1 MPKSA
6 PSLHALLLALPVVCA
21 ALPLHA
27 EGLWRERLRE
37 RIHER
42 LQERQEN
49 AAGAESAGE
58 LDDLGGSAG
67 ESCADWSARVKR
79 LERLRNARHSG
90 PQPDMPDLA
99 YGREALE
106 TLDVYLPRQKGTA
119 PAPMLLMVHG
129 GGWCV
134 GDKRAAGVVE
144 NKARY
149 WGEQGFVFVSVNYP
163 MVSDGKNAL
172 AQAHHIAKAAAYVQQ
187 RARQWGA
194 DPGKLI
200 LIGHSAGAHLVSLV
214 NASAPLRQTQGM
226 RPPLATISLD
236 AGAIDVVK
244 QMPNTYSFLKT
255 RYREAFGNSEAAWIA
270 ASPYH
275 QLDRQAAPWLGVCST
290 QRKDDP
296 CAQARAYAD
305 KSRTLGLQAQVL
317 AQDKSHGAINK
328 ALGQPGGYTDE
339 VANFIHHLM
348 PLTPVKSP
356 L

>member
-6 PSLHALLLALPVVCA
+6 PSLRALLLALPVFCT

-27 EGLWRERLRE
+27 EGLLRERLRE

-49 AAGAESAGE
+49 AAGAESTGE
-58 LDDLGGSAG
+58 LDDLGGREG

-79 LERLRNARHSG
+79 LERLLNARHSG
-90 PQPDMPDLA
+90 PKPDMPDLA

-119 PAPMLLMVHG
+119 PAPILLMVHG
-129 GGWCV
+129 GGWCL

-163 MVSDGKNAL
+163 MVSEGKNAL

-187 RARQWGA
+187 QARQWGA
-194 DPGKLI
+194 DPAKLI

-214 NASAPLRQTQGM
+214 NASTPLRQTHGM

-317 AQDKSHGAINK
+317 PQDKNHGTINK
-328 ALGQPGGYTDE
+328 ALGQPGSYTDD
-339 VANFIHHLM
+339 VARFITRLIH
-348 PLTPVKSP
+348 
-356 L
+356 